1 MHVRTCARTHAR
13 MHARV
18 HAYRWGA
25 SRIRCHS
32 VVYLIKGLPEVTG
45 LLFIINFQVSQCCL
59 IQVPRQACYA
69 HKELRCTVCGRS
81 HRCVGVG
88 WPALCTFA
96 CKSTLPCLTPL
107 SCLPAC
113 LSVCLFSQLAQATRV
128 ACPSHHARVHVR
140 VSIDRSACDCRPGA
154 DRGRRFETSL
164 SSRY

>member
-1 MHVRTCARTHAR
+1 MCTHTRT
-13 MHARV
+13 HARV

-96 CKSTLPCLTPL
+96 SKSTLPCLTAF
-107 SCLPAC
+107 LPAC
-113 LSVCLFSQLAQATRV
+113 LPVRLSIQSISTG
-128 ACPSHHARVHVR
+128 HARRLSVSPRSRACAR
-140 VSIDRSACDCRPGA
+140 VDRSIGLRLSPRSGQRPA
-154 DRGRRFETSL
+154 F
-164 SSRY
+164 